1 VAREDGM
8 TVENRIAVVTGAG
21 TFGEGVGIGKAIS
34 VVLARHGA
42 RLVLADIDADRV
54 AETAYLVAK
63 EGADATTVLG
73 DVSVPADC
81 QRIVE
86 AAVSRFGTVDILV
99 NNAAASI
106 PGTVLSLSDDDWAAV
121 LGVSLLGAVRMS
133 RYAVPLMAAQQRGS
147 IVNISSISSTASSRT
162 AAYAS
167 AKGGLEALT
176 RDMAVTHGRDGI
188 RVNAVLPGYLKT
200 PRVKRVSQGT
210 QAQLVL
216 TDQTL
221 RNAAGPLG
229 TEGTAWDVAWAVE
242 YLASDRAQFVT
253 GVSLPVDGGVLA
265 TSYMSMAPVIEEE
278 GVLKEKRQAE

>member
-1 VAREDGM
+1 MWM
-8 TVENRIAVVTGAG
+8 TVENRVAVVTGAG

-34 VVLARHGA
+34 IVLARQGA
-42 RLVLADIDADRV
+42 KLVLADIDPDRAV
-54 AETAYLVAK
+54 ETAELVAK
-63 EGADATTVLG
+63 EGAEAIVAVG
-73 DVSVPADC
+73 DISDPADC
-81 QRIVE
+81 ERMVAETLSQ
-86 AAVSRFGTVDILV
+86 FGTVDILV

-106 PGTVLSLSDDDWAAV
+106 PGTVVNLTDDDWDNV

-133 RYAVPLMAAQQRGS
+133 RYVVPVMAAQRRGS
-147 IVNISSISSTASSRT
+147 IINISSIASTASSRT

-176 RDMAVTHGRDGI
+176 RDMAVTHGREGI
-188 RVNAVLPGYLKT
+188 RVNVVLPGYLKT

-210 QAQLVL
+210 PTQMVL

-229 TEGTAWDVAWAVE
+229 IEGTAWDVAWAVE
-242 YLASDRAQFVT
+242 YLASDRAKFVT
-253 GVSLPVDGGVLA
+253 GVALPVDGGVLA

-278 GVLKEKRQAE
+278 RIFDRGRTE